1 MSLEGLLLEAEEEG
15 MGGFENV
22 KRLEEELIEE
32 EEAVVVFSGW
42 CWAPEEPALDGMGEE
57 NDAVKGDAPA
67 DAAED
72 AAVPEEE
79 GFLLSNSD

>member
-1 MSLEGLLLEAEEEG
+1 MSLDGLLLEREG
-15 MGGFENV
+15 AGGGGFENV

-57 NDAVKGDAPA
+57 NDAVKGDAA
-67 DAAED
+67 TDAAEE
-72 AAVPEEE
+72 AAAEEDE
-79 GFLLSNSD
+79 DFLLSNSD